1 MRTPEIASIGLSFL
15 LFAQVVA
22 ASQAVDPCKLPPDLQ
37 LEISKSHPG
46 VKLVHLS
53 ELEED
58 DRNYFVTDH
67 KDACPGLVKVD
78 FYGDGAPTYALLL
91 GGKSGSKA
99 QTELV
104 VAHLLFGKW
113 QTVSLG
119 TGNAIPYAPAI
130 WSESPGKYQDVYG
143 RKTIYAS
150 RPVIVFCK
158 YEAWAIV
165 YSWTGNHVA
174 KVWISD

>member
-1 MRTPEIASIGLSFL
+1 MHTLKTSSIGLWLL
-15 LFAQVVA
+15 LFGQVVS
-22 ASQAVDPCKLPPDLQ
+22 ASQAVDRCKLPADLQ
-37 LEISKSHPG
+37 LEISKSRPG
-46 VKLVHLS
+46 AKIVHLS

-58 DRNYFVTDH
+58 DRNYFVKDH

-91 GGKSGSKA
+91 DGQSGSKA
-99 QTELV
+99 RTELV
-104 VAHLLFGKW
+104 VAHLVSGKW
-113 QTVSLG
+113 RTVSLG

-130 WSESPGKYQDVYG
+130 WSEPPGNYRDVYG

-158 YEAWAIV
+158 YEAWTIV
-165 YSWTGNHVA
+165 YSWTGNRVA
-174 KVWISD
+174 KVWIND